1 MQPISRYILKAFAK
15 KTENLKCIAFHRH
28 FGMRVKRMTCECF
41 HLCSLCL
48 SYPRFAQLQLT
59 HALGCGFQYSFFAA
73 TIHHHILFYVG
84 ETCMSEYFPSYRI
97 HRTEKTATN
106 TKLLY
111 RGRMYCLRYVF
122 QKNCFGS
129 YYVPIFLRAFAVD
142 VKPFLTFEWR
152 WIADVQSWNPN
163 SEHING
169 HYISK
174 WRLGF
179 FFHIVSNRK
188 TGGKKRCERLFKN
201 CNSPVCPYFR
211 SNRSKNVL
219 SFFTLDQKTQP
230 FSIYTKCA
238 RLDRWLFID
247 FTVRPLFIIHGVG
260 KRFALWFTLE
270 WIKSIQWQ

>member
-73 TIHHHILFYVG
+73 TICHHILFYVG

-188 TGGKKRCERLFKN
+188 TGGKKRCERLFK
-201 CNSPVCPYFR
+201 
-211 SNRSKNVL
+211 KLQLTGL
-219 SFFTLDQKTQP
+219 SVFP
-230 FSIYTKCA
+230 
-238 RLDRWLFID
+238 
-247 FTVRPLFIIHGVG
+247 
-260 KRFALWFTLE
+260 E
-270 WIKSIQWQ
+270 